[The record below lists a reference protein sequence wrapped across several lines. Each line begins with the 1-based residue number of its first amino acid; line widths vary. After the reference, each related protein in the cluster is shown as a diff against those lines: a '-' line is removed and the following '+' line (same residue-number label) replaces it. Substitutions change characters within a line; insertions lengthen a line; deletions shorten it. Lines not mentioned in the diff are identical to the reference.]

1 MRKPQ
6 KKLID
11 ISQKTFL
18 QVVLL
23 LAGLM
28 LLAILMTYIVPR
40 GAFGVL
46 PDGKADYTAYH
57 EISGAGGIPLWQGLL
72 SPALVFFSEDG
83 LTLFMLSLFLIVISA
98 AFQVMNDVGGVRALV
113 GAVSRRYQNRRRLL
127 LAVVSFLFYCFGSFL
142 GLFEEMLTLFPVV
155 ASLCVLIG
163 YDSFTGFLCTI
174 LACGFGFASAITNPF
189 TVLLA
194 SEIIGVNPMEKIWF
208 RVIVFLTMFP
218 LLMAFLFRYL
228 RRLERDPASSLT
240 RRHDEKLRAEAPEAD
255 GQPANEARVRRT
267 YTVFLLGALAL
278 IVVSSLLEAV
288 RSYAVALLIVY
299 FLVGGLVAGRAAAGD
314 VRTVFKSFLGGVV
327 SVLPTLAFIAMAAS
341 IKYILDRGAIL
352 PTVVHQIN
360 VLAQGRSPFMI
371 ALIIYLIVL
380 ALEFFISS
388 STAKAVLVMG
398 LLSVVNVNLS
408 KSMMVLLY
416 TFADGYTNVLF
427 PTSPVLLI
435 SLSMI
440 EVDYFAW
447 VKKSLPLFLLNLLA
461 VLLLIGLGIVIGY

>member
-1 MRKPQ
+1 MRKTQ

-11 ISQKTFL
+11 ISQKTFI

-28 LLAILMTYIVPR
+28 LLAILMTYIVPK

-46 PDGKADYTAYH
+46 PDGTADYAAYH
-57 EISGAGGIPLWQGLL
+57 EISGASGIPIWQGLL
-72 SPALVFFSEDG
+72 SPALVFLSDDG
-83 LTLFMLSLFLIVISA
+83 PTLLMLSLFLMVISA
-98 AFQVMNDVGGVRALV
+98 AFQVMNDVGGVSSMI
-113 GAVSRRYQNRRRLL
+113 GAVSRRYQNRRKLL
-127 LAVVSFLFYCFGSFL
+127 LAVIAFLFYCFGAFL
-142 GLFEEMLTLFPVV
+142 GLFEEMLILFPVV

-174 LACGFGFASAITNPF
+174 LASGFGFASAVTNPF

-208 RVIVFLTMFP
+208 RVIVFLVMFP

-240 RRHDEKLRAEAPEAD
+240 RPHDEKLRLEAPEA
-255 GQPANEARVRRT
+255 GEQTANEGRVRGT

-278 IVVSSLLEAV
+278 IVVSSLLEPV
-288 RSYAVALLIVY
+288 RSYTVVLLIVY
-299 FLVGGLVAGRAAAGD
+299 FLIGGIVAGRVAAGD
-314 VRTVFKSFLGGVV
+314 MRTVLKSFLGGFAG
-327 SVLPTLAFIAMAAS
+327 VLPTLVFIAMAAS
-341 IKYILDRGAIL
+341 IKFILDRGAIL

-380 ALEFFISS
+380 VLEFFISS

-398 LLSVVNVNLS
+398 LLSVVNVNLN

-440 EVDYFAW
+440 DVDYFAW

-461 VLLLIGLGIVIGY
+461 VLLLIGLGIVTGY